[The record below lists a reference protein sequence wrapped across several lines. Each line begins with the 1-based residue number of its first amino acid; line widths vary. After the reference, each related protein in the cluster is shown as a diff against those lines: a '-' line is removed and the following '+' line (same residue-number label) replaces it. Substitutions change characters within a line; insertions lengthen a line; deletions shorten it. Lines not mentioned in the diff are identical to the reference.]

1 MASESNVR
9 FYDINTGERVSH
21 TPKVKHKD
29 EGLPRFVWNA
39 DDDERYKKLSS
50 GDIFD
55 EATQN
60 IVPSHATPVRVLSA
74 ERYWEALTDESGNQI
89 SFPSVTQLANI
100 LANDGVVKWQ
110 VNNTINFYNSIV
122 LELMS
127 GDEEATPEQVDFAN
141 EMRREAL
148 LASSPSDAAE
158 RGTRFHTALER
169 HFLYEDWA
177 EGLLD
182 EEIEPCRT
190 IIKNI
195 DEGISKRHKKGEN
208 LELEKSFVNKESGVG
223 GQADLR
229 ISSTVYDYKFSDKT
243 LRGKRGGLL
252 KANWCYPERA
262 LQLAQY
268 ADGLKIEEPT
278 LCNIFCNV
286 HTGEVEFY
294 DWPDTNRWLNS
305 ARLLNMFYYMYKV
318 GRLPE
323 LGYNTGMISQTL
335 EEWSHEES

>member
-1 MASESNVR
+1 M
-9 FYDINTGERVSH
+9 
-21 TPKVKHKD
+21 
-29 EGLPRFVWNA
+29 
-39 DDDERYKKLSS
+39 
-50 GDIFD
+50 
-55 EATQN
+55 
-60 IVPSHATPVRVLSA
+60 PSHATPVRVLSA

-89 SFPSVTQLANI
+89 SFPSVTQLSNI
-100 LANDGVVKWQ
+100 LANDGIVKWQ
-110 VNNTINFYNSIV
+110 VNNVINYF
-122 LELMS
+122 LEYIGGLLEKIPQED
-127 GDEEATPEQVDFAN
+127 DEGLPASDAEIISQL
-141 EMRREAL
+141 REGAA
-148 LASSPSDAAE
+148 LASSPSDASE

-169 HFLYEDWA
+169 HFLGEDWA

-195 DEGISKRHKKGEN
+195 DDGISKRHKKGEQ

-294 DWPDTNRWLNS
+294 DWPDTNRWLSS